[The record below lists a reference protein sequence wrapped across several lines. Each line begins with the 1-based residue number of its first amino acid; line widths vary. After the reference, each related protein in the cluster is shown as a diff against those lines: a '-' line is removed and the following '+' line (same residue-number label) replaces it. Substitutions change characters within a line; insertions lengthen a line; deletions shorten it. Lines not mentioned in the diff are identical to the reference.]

1 MQVCIDQSSP
11 DYMMAHDKDLHN
23 TMKEYFADN
32 QRKTWGQFMV
42 GMGCIVLGKH
52 DGTQPQSP
60 VMLFFYAWGFL
71 GAIWGSNIR
80 CTQDGT
86 VYSDDYVCGSD
97 CQELEEFII
106 TKRKEL
112 YGSVEKIIKCP
123 TCRQS
128 SVWKASDPK
137 VRFQLPEGGCV
148 PQCIVCQNAE
158 VSVVLTN
165 CGHCVLCQ
173 DCALKM

>member
-60 VMLFFYAWGFL
+60 VMLFFMHGDSWGQYGEATSDVPKMVQF
-71 GAIWGSNIR
+71 IP
-80 CTQDGT
+80 
-86 VYSDDYVCGSD
+86 DDYVCGSD
-97 CQELEEFII
+97 CKELEEFIT

-123 TCRQS
+123 TCRQL